1 MCALEL
7 FNTVTRKNR
16 RVHKNVRT
24 AALRLASPEYLW
36 VWHIISNEFQV
47 EGSKIC
53 HDQAERNCKL
63 FSWFAFAAESGSP
76 LRRLFVERDHPI
88 SPRQI

>member
-7 FNTVTRKNR
+7 FNTATGNNR

-36 VWHIISNEFQV
+36 VWHIISSEFQI

-53 HDQAERNCKL
+53 HDQAE
-63 FSWFAFAAESGSP
+63 S
-76 LRRLFVERDHPI
+76 DHPI
-88 SPRQI
+88 SPRQISKPVLHMMWNVWKERN